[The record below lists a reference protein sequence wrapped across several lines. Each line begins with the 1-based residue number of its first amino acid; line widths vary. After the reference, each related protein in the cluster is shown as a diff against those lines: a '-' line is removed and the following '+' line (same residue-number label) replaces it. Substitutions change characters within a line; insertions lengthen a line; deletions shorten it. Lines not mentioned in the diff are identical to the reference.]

1 MDKRQ
6 KNKTILSINCMGEII
21 DLKTPKVMGILNI
34 TPDSFYDGGKYNN
47 HKKILKQTEK
57 LCNEGAT
64 FIDIGAYS
72 SRPGA
77 LFVSE
82 EEELKRL
89 IPVVDLISKSFTNI
103 ILSIDTFRSKVM
115 KEAFEVGGT
124 ICNDISAGKLDSK
137 MMSTVAKLKIPY
149 IMMHMVGTPQ
159 TMTKNTN
166 YINIINDLYK
176 YFSNKITEAKK
187 HKIIDLIID
196 VGFGFSKTKQQN
208 FLLLKNLDY
217 FNNLGY
223 PILTGISRK
232 SMIYKTLNC
241 TAKEALNGTTALNM
255 IALKNGTKILRVHD
269 VKEAIECVNLF
280 NALNNH

>member
-1 MDKRQ
+1 
-6 KNKTILSINCMGEII
+6 
-21 DLKTPKVMGILNI
+21 
-34 TPDSFYDGGKYNN
+34 
-47 HKKILKQTEK
+47 
-57 LCNEGAT
+57 
-64 FIDIGAYS
+64 
-72 SRPGA
+72 
-77 LFVSE
+77 
-82 EEELKRL
+82 
-89 IPVVDLISKSFTNI
+89 
-103 ILSIDTFRSKVM
+103 
-115 KEAFEVGGT
+115 
-124 ICNDISAGKLDSK
+124 
-137 MMSTVAKLKIPY
+137 MSTVAKLKIPY

-166 YINIINDLYK
+166 YINIINDVYK

-196 VGFGFSKTKQQN
+196 IGFGFSKTKQQN